1 MERLGDGVKQ
11 ELARFGAVE
20 GMAELVECWPRA
32 VGAEIARNAWPARLA
47 RDGTLHVSTASAAW
61 AFELAHL
68 EGRLL
73 AKLTEELGRLAPK
86 RLRFAV
92 GRLPEPARET
102 EEETRPPSVQPAPR
116 DVELA
121 RALASE
127 IDNPELREQ
136 VARAAAASLAR
147 GAADRPVWYT

>member
-1 MERLGDGVKQ
+1 MERLGEGVKR

-20 GMAELVECWPRA
+20 GMVELVECWPRA
-32 VGAEIARNAWPARLA
+32 AGAEIARSAWPARLA

-73 AKLTEELGRLAPK
+73 ARLTEELVGPAPK

-92 GRLPEPARET
+92 GRLPEPARDPAMELQ
-102 EEETRPPSVQPAPR
+102 RPSPRPAPG
-116 DVELA
+116 DVERA
-121 RALASE
+121 RSLTSGIE
-127 IDNPELREQ
+127 NSELRERI
-136 VARAAAASLAR
+136 ARAAAASLAR
-147 GAADRPVWYT
+147 GATDRSVW